1 MFKRREFLK
10 SAAAALGAV
19 SAWLLVPVSSSA
31 KTPDVPPELDLETA
45 IYRWSKKSEYSTKRL
60 TGYGAFY
67 GGIRDLGAVRD
78 YVSDYHAK
86 HHKFPRGWHVVT
98 RYFRGMDPV
107 GTRKFYACFA
117 PAWGDDGEPVDF
129 FDTNVHIGLAIE
141 DSILDGSFLPRRHS
155 SRGIAGVTKQKA
167 KGERS

>member
-31 KTPDVPPELDLETA
+31 KTSDVPPELDLKTA

-67 GGIRDLGAVRD
+67 GGSRDLGAIRD
-78 YVSDYHAK
+78 YVTDYHAK
-86 HHKFPRGWHVVT
+86 HLSWLSLGRQ
-98 RYFRGMDPV
+98 
-107 GTRKFYACFA
+107 A
-117 PAWGDDGEPVDF
+117 
-129 FDTNVHIGLAIE
+129 
-141 DSILDGSFLPRRHS
+141 
-155 SRGIAGVTKQKA
+155 
-167 KGERS
+167 